1 MTALLQQERGSKM
14 LKYML
19 IYIVSVLISSVS
31 QIILKTSSGK
41 TYDSFIREYLNPRV
55 IIAYGLFFLTTFI
68 SLYAYKVIPL
78 SMGPILE
85 STGYI
90 WVAILS
96 FVILGEKISK
106 RKLTGLLVII
116 AGIVVYSI

>member
-1 MTALLQQERGSKM
+1 M

-19 IYIVSVLISSVS
+19 IYIVSVLIASVS

-106 RKLTGLLVII
+106 RKLMGLLVII

>member
-1 MTALLQQERGSKM
+1 M

-19 IYIVSVLISSVS
+19 IYIVSVFIASVS

-41 TYDSFIREYLNPRV
+41 TYDSFIKEYLNPRV

-90 WVAILS
+90 WVAVLS
-96 FVILGEKISK
+96 FIILGEKISP
-106 RKLTGLLVII
+106 RKLMGLLIII

>member
-1 MTALLQQERGSKM
+1 M

-19 IYIVSVLISSVS
+19 IYIVSVLIASVS

>member
-1 MTALLQQERGSKM
+1 M

-19 IYIVSVLISSVS
+19 IYIVSVFIASVS

-41 TYDSFIREYLNPRV
+41 AYDSFIKEYLNPRV

-90 WVAILS
+90 WVAVLS
-96 FVILGEKISK
+96 FIILGEKISP
-106 RKLTGLLVII
+106 RKLMGLLIII